1 MNHWVKAGN
10 TVPPILEDECLV
22 QEEKPKIKAALDAR
36 DVYTETI
43 AALKFWVI
51 GNTGLSC
58 A

>member
-22 QEEKPKIKAALDAR
+22 QEEKPKIKAR

>member
-10 TVPPILEDECLV
+10 TAPPILEDECLV
-22 QEEKPKIKAALDAR
+22 QEEKPKIKAALDGR